1 MKRLAFLLI
10 AVLLVPSPAPAQDAP
25 PWRFLP
31 PWAIAVT
38 WCDAAT
44 KDVRTAIDAEV
55 LGADSTQEIL
65 VHEAKHREQQRRTV
79 KQTGACPVFTVWRVL
94 QDEVEAYCASRA
106 LRERRTSRAEANEK
120 YKLLL
125 GLQFG
130 RIFPQAMVDSA
141 YDKGCP

>member
-1 MKRLAFLLI
+1 M
-10 AVLLVPSPAPAQDAP
+10 
-25 PWRFLP
+25 P

-55 LGADSTQEIL
+55 LGTDSTREIL

-79 KQTGACPVFTVWRVL
+79 KQTGACPVMTVWRVL

-106 LRERRTSRAEANEK
+106 VREKRTSRAEANEK

-125 GLQFG
+125 RYQFG
-130 RIFPQAMVDSA
+130 RFLPPEMLDSA